1 MRCNLCSFLIIK
13 PQNARIAPCG
23 ALQLCY
29 FASSLVQF
37 LQFGERPYIYTV
49 LFFKKKIR
57 GAIALC

>member
-37 LQFGERPYIYTV
+37 LQFGERPYIYTI
-49 LFFKKKIR
+49 LFFFFF
-57 GAIALC
+57 LN